1 MTAKIWWIQQEAKEE
16 EIIQE
21 REPDIIKEVRK
32 IRMANDNIVIVGGGL
47 VGLSQAIALA
57 QEGIAVTVI
66 DCEVAD
72 TVLQATFDGRTCA
85 IAWKSYTFLDKICFR
100 NK

>member
-1 MTAKIWWIQQEAKEE
+1 
-16 EIIQE
+16 
-21 REPDIIKEVRK
+21 
-32 IRMANDNIVIVGGGL
+32 MANDNIVIVGGGL